1 MNDIKIENLWRW
13 FVANEQQIIDA
24 MLNESGSDNIIENI
38 DNLILDFGMFSW
50 EIGQGK
56 NKPWFFTISPNGD
69 RERIKISQ
77 EIVEYAPN
85 LDSWEFNYSKPAIDW
100 DRKFIIYDSIMNEQ
114 HIDASNWKYVAL
126 QNKDGMIE
134 LILEAT
140 NITHLDRDT
149 AKNGADLFVTN
160 EIGEETK
167 IQLILSVDIVGQLE
181 SQYNSKKT
189 GIQDLKKHLDELLT
203 LPNNC

>member
-13 FVANEQQIIDA
+13 FIANEQHIIDA
-24 MLNESGSDNIIENI
+24 ILNESDSDYIIEKI

-50 EIGQGK
+50 EIGRGK
-56 NKPWFFTISPNGD
+56 VKPWFFTISPNGD

-77 EIVEYAPN
+77 EIIESAPN
-85 LDSWEFNYSKPAIDW
+85 LDNWGFHFSKPAIDW

-126 QNKDGMIE
+126 KNEDGMIE

-140 NITHLDRDT
+140 NISHLDRDT
-149 AKNGADLFVTN
+149 ATIAADLFVTN

-167 IQLILSVDIVGQLE
+167 IQLIFSVDIVGQLE
-181 SQYNSKKT
+181 SKYNSRKA
-189 GIQDLKKHLDELLT
+189 GIQKLKKHLDEL
-203 LPNNC
+203 